1 MLVDAI
7 TRANGR
13 LPMGEMQHRL
23 RLRRSPVGHDAV
35 DVSLTSLVA
44 TVEALQ
50 AELIKLEGLANG
62 HRASFEFERDRVGRI
77 MAELLRAT
85 ADTMTAVMATA
96 LKRFAEIHRPWE
108 L

>member
-1 MLVDAI
+1 MI
-7 TRANGR
+7 
-13 LPMGEMQHRL
+13 GEIHRL
-23 RLRRSPVGHDAV
+23 QPPRSPVGHDAI
-35 DVSLTSLVA
+35 DASLTSLVS

-50 AELIKLEGLANG
+50 AEFANLEGLANG
-62 HRASFEFERDRVGRI
+62 NRASFEFERDRVGRV

-96 LKRFAEIHRPWE
+96 LERFAEMHHPWD